1 MALYP
6 STQNRE
12 TLGETAYRKIRDDI
26 ISLRLQPG
34 QMVYENELASALGMS
49 RTPVREALLA
59 LQREEFIEILPQ
71 RGARVAYISE
81 KKVEEAR
88 ALREILEIHGFNW
101 VAEAWDQRSDLF
113 REAGRKI
120 DEILRRQE
128 EASETGDYITF
139 LDLDEAF
146 HQAILELTNN
156 ATLVSIV
163 TQLRGHLKRMRY
175 LELKEALNMQTVVGQ
190 HRDIFDAVRSSD
202 ANRATSLLR
211 HHFRQLQYSIPQI
224 VDKYSRYFVRKSEFR

>member
-6 STQNRE
+6 PTQNRE

-88 ALREILEIHGFNW
+88 SLREILEVHGFIW
-101 VAEAWDQRSDLF
+101 VAEAWDEELETF
-113 REAGRKI
+113 REAGREI
-120 DEILRRQE
+120 DEILRKQAV
-128 EASETGDYITF
+128 ASETGDYIAF

-146 HQAILELTNN
+146 HQSILELTSN

-175 LELKEALNMQTVVGQ
+175 LELKEALNMETVVQQ
-190 HRDIFDAVRSSD
+190 HRDIFA
-202 ANRATSLLR
+202 ALRAGNAEETASLLK
-211 HHFRQLQYSIPQI
+211 HHFRQLQYNIPSI
-224 VDKYSRYFVRKSEFR
+224 VTKYSRYFTRL